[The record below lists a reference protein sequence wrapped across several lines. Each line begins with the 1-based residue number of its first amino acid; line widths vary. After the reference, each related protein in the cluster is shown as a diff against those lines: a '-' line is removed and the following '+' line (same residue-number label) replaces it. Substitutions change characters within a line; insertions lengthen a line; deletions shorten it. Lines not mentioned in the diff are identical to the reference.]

1 MNLGASASDFGF
13 LIIGLLLS
21 LFGFMLLLGLA
32 RLLSAMLGGKKGP
45 WSFAIFLLLL
55 AGVFFGGSL
64 YIDSAGLAANGLVL
78 KKSETVAIR
87 RQGDWQRD
95 FTATVRY
102 RVDGGTPSSDE
113 LSLNDQE
120 ASTSLRLNAAQFDAL
135 REQQSV
141 AVRIVPIWRSISI
154 VRLASISTRDL
165 VPLPWLLGGL
175 GVLLFIALAW
185 AVRNNTLGCGLLG
198 LAAAVAAV
206 AVPAVIIYQQWQ
218 ASENT
223 AARPLRA
230 QATVSAVQR
239 ISRIDPLPCR
249 KNCGR
254 RIDTRF
260 DVPQQYD
267 IVQFTFTPAGAS
279 ETVLGVDAADAGTF
293 NGTPGSTAD
302 IAYAAD
308 DPRSAQIVGAGHS
321 HHWKNMLAFA
331 GMYIGFLV
339 ALLLLFAL
347 LGWLSRRFRRARAN
361 G

>member
-1 MNLGASASDFGF
+1 MNLGASAADFGF
-13 LIIGLLLS
+13 LIIGSLLL
-21 LFGFMLLLGLA
+21 LFAFMILIGVA
-32 RLLSAMLGGKKGP
+32 RLLSAVLGGKKGP
-45 WSFAIFLLLL
+45 WSFVIFLLLL

-78 KKSETVAIR
+78 KKSETATIR

-102 RVDGGTPSSDE
+102 RLDGSTPSSDE
-113 LSLNDQE
+113 FSLDEQE
-120 ASTSLRLNAAQFDAL
+120 ASTGLRLNAAQFDAL
-135 REQQSV
+135 REQQFV
-141 AVRIVPIWRSISI
+141 PVRIVPIWRSISV

-175 GVLLFIALAW
+175 GVLVFVALAW
-185 AVRNNTLGCGLLG
+185 AARNNTLGCGLLG
-198 LAAAVAAV
+198 LVAAVAAV
-206 AVPAVIIYQQWQ
+206 AVPAAIVYQQWQ

-239 ISRIDPLPCR
+239 ITRIDPLPCR

-279 ETVLGVDAADAGTF
+279 EAVLGVDAADAGTF
-293 NGTPGSTAD
+293 SGTAGSTAE
-302 IAYAAD
+302 IAYAAN
-308 DPRSAQIVGAGHS
+308 DPRGAQIAGAGHS

-347 LGWLSRRFRRARAN
+347 LGWLSRRVRRRRAK